1 MKLSNIATTESLA
14 SIPSRRCIAGISEDL
29 SAHGLCFDCLH
40 HADEADQTYGSD
52 EDLPIYS
59 TVLQAQTGP
68 ELAELCMHN
77 HSADRLCPMT
87 LFYP

>member
-40 HADEADQTYGSD
+40 HVDEADQTYGSD
-52 EDLPIYS
+52 EGPAHLQHSLAS
-59 TVLQAQTGP
+59 T
-68 ELAELCMHN
+68 
-77 HSADRLCPMT
+77 DRSRAR
-87 LFYP
+87 

>member
-1 MKLSNIATTESLA
+1 MGCALIACTMQMKLIRHMAQM
-14 SIPSRRCIAGISEDL
+14 R
-29 SAHGLCFDCLH
+29 
-40 HADEADQTYGSD
+40 
-52 EDLPIYS
+52 DLPIYS